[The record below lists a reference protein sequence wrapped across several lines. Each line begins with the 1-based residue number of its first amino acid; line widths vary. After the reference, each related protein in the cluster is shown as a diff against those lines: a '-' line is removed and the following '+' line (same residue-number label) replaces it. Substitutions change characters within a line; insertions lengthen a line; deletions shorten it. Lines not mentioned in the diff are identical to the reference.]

1 MNDSK
6 HRIAVI
12 GAGGVTEMHF
22 DGFRMR
28 PERIDVVAVV
38 DPSPERR
45 EWAQSTYGVPNAYA
59 SVAGALAGTDFDVA
73 VVCTPSHVR
82 VATVREL
89 AAAGKHLLVEKPFAE
104 GIDEAREM
112 VAIADEAG
120 VQLAVDQNFREH
132 WGFETA
138 RGLIRESRIGRVHA
152 INHRVLMHREDV
164 GWRNEQPHHALMVMG
179 VHWLDGFRRLLD
191 ADAVEVTAA
200 TYSSPA
206 ITAVG
211 ETDASVLVRFADG
224 ATVAYTESFS
234 SWINLWDTVVLGD
247 RGTLR
252 IAGGQ
257 VTVAGPDGEESHP
270 VPLGTGETKPLTAYG
285 QLDALLDAVE
295 TGVEAPNSGRDNL
308 KTVSLIDGAYR
319 SAEAGRAVTLV
330 DGLLP

>member
-1 MNDSK
+1 
-6 HRIAVI
+6 
-12 GAGGVTEMHF
+12 
-22 DGFRMR
+22 
-28 PERIDVVAVV
+28 
-38 DPSPERR
+38 
-45 EWAQSTYGVPNAYA
+45 
-59 SVAGALAGTDFDVA
+59 
-73 VVCTPSHVR
+73 
-82 VATVREL
+82 
-89 AAAGKHLLVEKPFAE
+89 
-104 GIDEAREM
+104 
-112 VAIADEAG
+112 
-120 VQLAVDQNFREH
+120 
-132 WGFETA
+132 
-138 RGLIRESRIGRVHA
+138 
-152 INHRVLMHREDV
+152 
-164 GWRNEQPHHALMVMG
+164 MG

-191 ADAVEVTAA
+191 VDATEVTAA

-211 ETDASVLVRFADG
+211 ETDASVLVRFGDDV
-224 ATVAYTESFS
+224 TVSYTESFS

-257 VTVAGPDGEESHP
+257 VTIAGPDGEESWP

-319 SAEAGRAVTLV
+319 SAETGRAVSLV